1 MICFTKDSFTKQG
14 QQPTGGEITLMFNPD
29 PDRWGLSPPDVYDDF
44 IREEL
49 LLLLL
54 ENPDAFGA
62 FDHVERMDIPGG
74 YIALKYSG
82 ERTARV
88 EAAVRG
94 VNNIVGLLTREA
106 GNEMNPQE
114 GYTGIGSTLGDDFR
128 EWIRELPAPALILC
142 LELIR
147 MVHTEG

>member
-82 ERTARV
+82 ERTARG
-88 EAAVRG
+88 RG
-94 VNNIVGLLTREA
+94 GSPGGEQYRRTPYA
-106 GNEMNPQE
+106 GGRKRDESAR
-114 GYTGIGSTLGDDFR
+114 GIYGNRFDSR
-128 EWIRELPAPALILC
+128 
-142 LELIR
+142 
-147 MVHTEG
+147 